1 MIRRPPRSTR
11 TDTLFP
17 YTTLFRSLAADADPG
32 LGEECPHHRLQAA
45 RIIVVAGQGGR
56 VPVRLEELAQS
67 GADGQVVGLDND
79 EGLAGGLLQ
88 EVFQHRGQLV
98 AGVTYAYEAPTATEG
113 QRRRFV
119 GQSSRVILE
128 LRGGDLANTKGI
140 GGVVY
145 DLRQQRRRPLADQ
158 PAVRAIQQ
166 HCTYSGVRVRLE
178 GIGLLA
184 REFHRS
190 APGAALPRE
199 VKGQTGMDVIG
210 ELAQR
215 PLPCIVFRTGGDRKS
230 TTLNSS

>member
-17 YTTLFRSLAADADPG
+17 YTTLFRS
-32 LGEECPHHRLQAA
+32 
-45 RIIVVAGQGGR
+45 
-56 VPVRLEELAQS
+56 
-67 GADGQVVGLDND
+67 
-79 EGLAGGLLQ
+79 LLQ

-166 HCTYSGVRVRLE
+166 PCTYSE
-178 GIGLLA
+178 IGRA
-184 REFHRS
+184 SWRE
-190 APGAALPRE
+190 
-199 VKGQTGMDVIG
+199 KGCEDV
-210 ELAQR
+210 
-215 PLPCIVFRTGGDRKS
+215 
-230 TTLNSS
+230 